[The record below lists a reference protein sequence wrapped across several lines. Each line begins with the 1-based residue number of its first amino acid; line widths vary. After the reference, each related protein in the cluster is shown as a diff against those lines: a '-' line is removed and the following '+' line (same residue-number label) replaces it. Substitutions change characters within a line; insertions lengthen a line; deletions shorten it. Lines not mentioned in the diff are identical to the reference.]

1 MKTYEQHKTDKDH
14 VATPRHVVED
24 IYNLIDIE
32 SFKSIWFPFNNYDSE
47 FKLRADEL
55 NLKYKATHIFDDL
68 GNDFFTTEPPA
79 NCDLMISNP
88 PFSNQ
93 NEIIERSFRL
103 IKENK
108 IKS

>member
-1 MKTYEQHKTDKDH
+1 MVSGEGRGADVKTYEQHKTDKDH
-14 VATPRHVVED
+14 IATPRYVVED
-24 IYNLIDIE
+24 IYNLIDID

-79 NCDLMISNP
+79 NCD
-88 PFSNQ
+88 
-93 NEIIERSFRL
+93 
-103 IKENK
+103 
-108 IKS
+108 